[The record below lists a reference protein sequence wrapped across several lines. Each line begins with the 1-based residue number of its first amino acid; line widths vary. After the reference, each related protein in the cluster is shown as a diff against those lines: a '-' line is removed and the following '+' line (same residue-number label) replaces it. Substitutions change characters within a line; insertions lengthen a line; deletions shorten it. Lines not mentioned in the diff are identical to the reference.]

1 VTGTVFRSL
10 GHKSWLVVSNSQ
22 EQIPDIHL
30 LVLLLVCLDLLMTI
44 VPQENSDVTADDELS
59 DEVLGGVSG
68 GAVIGTPIAD

>member
-1 VTGTVFRSL
+1 
-10 GHKSWLVVSNSQ
+10 
-22 EQIPDIHL
+22 
-30 LVLLLVCLDLLMTI
+30 MTI